1 MIEEKLEGELSD
13 IIDESPKVKRFLFK
27 LNHSHSIPFSP
38 GQFVII
44 DFPGIDHQFPYR
56 SYSISSTTKH
66 KNTIEICV
74 VLKEDGC
81 ASPLLFK
88 SKIGDKFT
96 MSLPQGRFILPKIL
110 DKDLCFICTGT
121 GVAPF
126 RSMILDIFEQNIPHK
141 NIYLFFGNRKE
152 EDILYRKEFEDLA
165 KKHSEFTFT
174 PILSQEKWAGANG
187 YVHPHYL
194 KEFEDKREAYFF
206 ICGWTEMVREAK
218 NNLKALAYDRRSVK
232 IELYD

>member
-1 MIEEKLEGELSD
+1 MEEKISAELVK
-13 IIDESPKVKRFLFK
+13 ILDESPKVKRFFFK
-27 LNHSHSIPFSP
+27 LKDPISFEFKP

-44 DFPGIDHQFPYR
+44 DFPTITHEFPYR
-56 SYSISSTTKH
+56 SYSIASSSSQ
-66 KNTIEICV
+66 KNTLEICV

-88 SKIGDKFT
+88 AKTGT
-96 MSLPQGRFILPKIL
+96 MYTLSIPQGRFVLPEIL
-110 DKDLCFICTGT
+110 DRDICFICTGT

-126 RSMILDIFEQNIPHK
+126 RSMIQSIYENNKAHK
-141 NIYLFFGNRKE
+141 NIYLYFGNRKE
-152 EDILYRKEFEDLA
+152 EDILYRKEFDELN
-165 KKHSEFTFT
+165 KEHTEFSFI
-174 PILSQEKWAGANG
+174 PVLSQEDWAGANG
-187 YVHPHYL
+187 YLHPYYL

-218 NNLKALAYDRRSVK
+218 NNLKAMGYDRRSIK